1 MIATRGAIK
10 VNVPLFAQFSQRYLG
25 CWSKHVNDCFLLG
38 IILPFTGDVYDM
50 LLRNDVADQPLW

>member
-1 MIATRGAIK
+1 M
-10 VNVPLFAQFSQRYLG
+10 
-25 CWSKHVNDCFLLG
+25 NDCFLLG